1 MAQTNLEQ
9 YPISLL
15 VNNRPGVLI
24 RISLVFA
31 RRGFNMES
39 VVVSPASDPAFSRMT
54 IVVSGDPATFD
65 QIIKQ
70 LNKLV
75 DVIHAFHHK
84 SEGNIVKEMALMKVK
99 CNASERT
106 DILQISNHFKCVT
119 VDLTEDV
126 LVLQATGNS
135 DKLDA
140 LHVLLDKFGV
150 IEYVRSGKLIMARG
164 SEVT

>member
-1 MAQTNLEQ
+1 MSEKKLEQ
-9 YPISLL
+9 FSVSLL
-15 VNNRPGVLI
+15 VNNKPGVLI

-39 VVVSPASDPAFSRMT
+39 VVVSPGHDPAFSRMS
-54 IVVSGDPATFD
+54 IVVSGDPVTFD

-75 DVIHAFHHK
+75 DVIHAYNHTSK
-84 SEGNIVKEMALMKVK
+84 DNIEKEMALVKVK
-99 CNASERT
+99 CSAGERT
-106 DILQISNHFKCVT
+106 DILQISSHFKCTT

-126 LVLQATGNS
+126 LILQTTGNS

-140 LHVLLDKFGV
+140 LHVMLDKYGI

-164 SEVT
+164 AKAT